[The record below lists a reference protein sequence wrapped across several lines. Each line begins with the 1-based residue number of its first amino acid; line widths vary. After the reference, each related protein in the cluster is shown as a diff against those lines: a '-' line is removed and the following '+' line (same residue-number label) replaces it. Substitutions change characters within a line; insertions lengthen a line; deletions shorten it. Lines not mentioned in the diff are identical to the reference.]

1 MVARGRYRDNIY
13 TLICM
18 YICIYTNISTHI
30 YYNNKYVICHYK
42 ALQTSNAVTVKLII
56 IISSHVHVYIM
67 NSANDTHISL
77 HSANI

>member
-1 MVARGRYRDNIY
+1 MERDIYIMIGRGRGEGGREIE
-13 TLICM
+13 
-18 YICIYTNISTHI
+18 TNISTHI